1 MKTCP
6 RCEKTYPDA
15 EQFCEDDG
23 TALVAAGPA
32 FTQAPSAAGG
42 AAAETQIEC
51 PVCGG
56 KAEPGEVICNF
67 CGTRLGTAPA
77 AEPVAFAP
85 PQPPP
90 VQPSARGA
98 GRPSEPQGSG
108 RFTGKMPA
116 GEPEE
121 GEGGGRVIGAIG
133 YILAAVVALAG
144 GAWLALHLSS
154 RQVTGPV
161 ASASPSAAA
170 SPAAAPSGVVVAL
183 AQDIPIQVMGES
195 ASAPERDHDAARK
208 VFDANQAALLEA
220 YKHALGGDASAH
232 DAMMVRLR
240 IMPDG
245 TVTAASVRTS
255 TAPNPGLDAEVVRNV
270 SGWTFPSFSGSQVE
284 IDYPVVF
291 ARGDSERAA
300 VESELKTKLT
310 SLSAAEPPEYAAAPA
325 PSPAAAPSAAL
336 PGVARETPAAGATP
350 AEAAVPPAPAPAV
363 AAPKP
368 RPPRERVARP
378 KPTPSLRDRV
388 QEALKG
394 NRKLGRV
401 QFYTDRGTV
410 VLFGKV
416 FDDND
421 KRLAERA
428 VRSVAG
434 VTAVNNT
441 LTTDVAQWAA
451 EQATIQQQLA
461 NAGLP
466 NVAVK
471 VIGRDA
477 YLSGSVKTTLERE
490 RAVTITQGAAP
501 VIVRGNLIRVEPG
514 NILGF

>member
-15 EQFCEDDG
+15 EQFCADDG

-56 KAEPGEVICNF
+56 RAEPGEVICNF
-67 CGTRLGTAPA
+67 CGTRLGSEPA

-98 GRPSEPQGSG
+98 GRPPEPQGSG

-121 GEGGGRVIGAIG
+121 EEGGGRVIGAIG

-161 ASASPSAAA
+161 TSASPSAAA
-170 SPAAAPSGVVVAL
+170 SPAAMPSGMVVAL

-208 VFDANQAALLEA
+208 VFDANRAALLDA

-232 DAMMVRLR
+232 DGMMVRLR

-245 TVTAASVRTS
+245 SVTATSVRTS
-255 TAPNPGLDAEVVRNV
+255 TAPNPGLDAEVVKYA
-270 SGWTFPSFSGSQVE
+270 SGWTFPSFSGGQTE
-284 IDYPVVF
+284 IDYPMIF
-291 ARGDSERAA
+291 ARNDSERAA
-300 VESELKTKLT
+300 VESDLKTKLA
-310 SLSAAEPPEYAAAPA
+310 SLNPAEPPEYAAAPA
-325 PSPAAAPSAAL
+325 PSPAAAASAG
-336 PGVARETPAAGATP
+336 PPVVTGETPAAAATP
-350 AEAAVPPAPAPAV
+350 AEAAAPPAV
-363 AAPKP
+363 AVPKP

-378 KPTPSLRDRV
+378 RPTPSLRDRV
-388 QEALKG
+388 QEVLKG

-421 KRLAERA
+421 KRLAERT

-441 LTTDVAQWAA
+441 LTTDVAEWAA
-451 EQATIQQQLA
+451 EQVKIQRQLA

-466 NVAVK
+466 NVTVK

-477 YLSGSVKTTLERE
+477 YLSGSVKTALERD

-514 NILGF
+514 SILGF